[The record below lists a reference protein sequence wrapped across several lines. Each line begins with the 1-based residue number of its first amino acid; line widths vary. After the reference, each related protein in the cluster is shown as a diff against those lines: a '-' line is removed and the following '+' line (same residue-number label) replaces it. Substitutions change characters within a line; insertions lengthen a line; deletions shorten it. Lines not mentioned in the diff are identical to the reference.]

1 MIWTAAKSQRAAADR
16 ANLSHIILLVLI
28 LVTGLNAPAQTTRI
42 DSRLEQAA
50 VLIRDGQLKEAEDQ
64 LTSLLKSAPREPR
77 TLNLLGTIRAQ
88 QGKLNEAE
96 ALFTRALR
104 IDSRLVAAHMNLA
117 YVSLLRGAP
126 EKTIAELK
134 AVISLEPENAEA
146 TYKLASLLLSQNYF
160 DECVRFIEPIKGSA
174 SAALLVVLGDA
185 YLNKHDADRAEA
197 SYQLAL
203 AKENDDADA
212 VLGLAEVYQ
221 VRKDLKTAALYL
233 ARAEK
238 SVADSPATLYRF
250 ALIAMR
256 SGDYEKAN
264 AALTQAVKLNPNEP
278 SYFLALGTTLGYN
291 LIMQKKY
298 PEARQWLEKSLQ
310 KNQSVPETFYYLGQ
324 IAQEQNEEQR
334 AIGFFTKAIDLAPT
348 YSYAHAALG
357 ASYLRLKN
365 YPLAQRE
372 LELSVKLDP
381 NNGKAHYDLA
391 VLFARLKNN
400 ERAQEEMQIVEK
412 LKRSSRAESKEPGA
426 SAFPRAP

>member
-160 DECVRFIEPIKGSA
+160 DE
-174 SAALLVVLGDA
+174 
-185 YLNKHDADRAEA
+185 
-197 SYQLAL
+197 
-203 AKENDDADA
+203 
-212 VLGLAEVYQ
+212 
-221 VRKDLKTAALYL
+221 
-233 ARAEK
+233 
-238 SVADSPATLYRF
+238 
-250 ALIAMR
+250 
-256 SGDYEKAN
+256 
-264 AALTQAVKLNPNEP
+264 
-278 SYFLALGTTLGYN
+278 
-291 LIMQKKY
+291 
-298 PEARQWLEKSLQ
+298 
-310 KNQSVPETFYYLGQ
+310 
-324 IAQEQNEEQR
+324 
-334 AIGFFTKAIDLAPT
+334 
-348 YSYAHAALG
+348 
-357 ASYLRLKN
+357 
-365 YPLAQRE
+365 
-372 LELSVKLDP
+372 
-381 NNGKAHYDLA
+381 
-391 VLFARLKNN
+391 
-400 ERAQEEMQIVEK
+400 
-412 LKRSSRAESKEPGA
+412 
-426 SAFPRAP
+426 